1 MRWWS
6 TTLALLLPMILT
18 GCASGQE
25 DAVRDSAA
33 AFEDSVT
40 AKDWAGAC
48 ALLAPET
55 RTELE
60 AAAKKPCAEA
70 LPEEQLPGPGTL
82 DRVDVY
88 GTMAQVRYQGDT
100 LFLTRF
106 ADRWLLHAAGCTPQ
120 QPKPYD
126 CALHGG

>member
-1 MRWWS
+1 MRWWL
-6 TTLALLLPMILT
+6 TALALLLPMILT

-25 DAVRDSAA
+25 DAARDSAG
-33 AFEDSVT
+33 AFHDAIT
-40 AKDWAGAC
+40 AQDWASAC

-60 AAAKKPCAEA
+60 AAAEKPCSEA
-70 LPEEQLPGPGTL
+70 LPEEQLPEPGAL
-82 DRVDVY
+82 DRVDVF
-88 GTMAQVRYQGDT
+88 GAMAEVRYQGET

-106 ADRWLLHAAGCTPQ
+106 ADKWLLHAAGCTPQ
-120 QPKPYD
+120 PPKPYD

>member
-1 MRWWS
+1 
-6 TTLALLLPMILT
+6 MILT

-25 DAVRDSAA
+25 DAVRDSAG
-33 AFEDSVT
+33 AFQDAVT
-40 AKDWAGAC
+40 AQDWPGAC

-60 AAAKKPCAEA
+60 RAATKPCAEA
-70 LPEEQLPGPGTL
+70 LPEEQLPEPGAL
-82 DRVDVY
+82 DRVDVF
-88 GTMAQVRYQGDT
+88 GTMAEVRYRGET

-106 ADRWLLHAAGCTPQ
+106 ADGWRLHAAGCTPQ